1 MKLLLNV
8 SYISIVLFIDARD
21 GATTSKDFSSKLF
34 MLMFWKLT
42 SRHYIHSTN
51 ILEVRVVKYLVK
63 AAKSEDCTLIHGK
76 LL

>member
-34 MLMFWKLT
+34 MLMF
-42 SRHYIHSTN
+42 
-51 ILEVRVVKYLVK
+51 
-63 AAKSEDCTLIHGK
+63 
-76 LL
+76 